1 MILMLKYKEIGTN
14 KFDTDNPVF
23 FSYSVLDELTTSLR
37 NEIECRGRVDLW
49 VSYVDNFFFKRK
61 SDPNNKKMKCCLINI
76 NYPHFNNIIFK
87 NIANK
92 NKRLIRDSKINV
104 LIDDGSN
111 SSSYSYIELGANE
124 I

>member
-1 MILMLKYKEIGTN
+1 MLKYKEIGTN

>member
-1 MILMLKYKEIGTN
+1 MILKLNYKEVRSN
-14 KFDTDNPVF
+14 KFDTDNPEF
-23 FSYSVLDELTTSLR
+23 YSVLNELTTSLR
-37 NEIECRGRVDLW
+37 NEIESKGKVDLW

-61 SDPNNKKMKCCLINI
+61 SDPKNKNMKCCLINI
-76 NYPHFNNIIFK
+76 NYPHFDNIIFK

-104 LIDDGSN
+104 LIDEGCN